1 LVLLVSGGLSIY
13 TNNLNMVRQV
23 ISGSH
28 MTSFYK
34 LEHASQ
40 ALLLWGMNLVGAD
53 GDTWRKHRCI
63 MGPVFSNSLY
73 EYVWNESI
81 QTFKEMVSSDR
92 WLNKKSV
99 EVPAIQYTLFIIG
112 KCAFSLP
119 FTWSKLSTALDGT
132 MSLQEVLHLSNDMF
146 LMRVL
151 TPKWTFKLPI
161 TSLRRAKQAN
171 NQLLGFMQQQIEE
184 RRQEVRNGMIKR
196 DDVFM
201 RLVQVNEDEES
212 KYRLVDDKL
221 MGSFNLIGNIFVML
235 FTGHEDTILTIP
247 NKDGIESTRM
257 IPVSKDRENC
267 LLEYNPHYFDELG
280 KFKPLRWYG
289 VPANSEMFTAF
300 SIRPRVCL
308 GRKFS
313 MTESIVF
320 LTLLLRDWRVEPL
333 LSAGETREQWGERV
347 LNTEFKITFSM
358 ASMPIQLMRQD

>member
-1 LVLLVSGGLSIY
+1 
-13 TNNLNMVRQV
+13 MVRQV

-81 QTFKEMVSSDR
+81 QTFKEMVSICSLSLDPIPELSLLR
-92 WLNKKSV
+92 S
-99 EVPAIQYTLFIIG
+99 QYTLFIIG

-119 FTWSKLSTALDGT
+119 FTWSKLSTALDST
-132 MSLQEVLHLSNDMF
+132 MSLQEALHLSNDMF

-151 TPKWTFKLPI
+151 TPKWAFKLPI

-212 KYRLVDDKL
+212 KYRLADDKL
-221 MGSFNLIGNIFVML
+221 MGIGNIFVML
-235 FTGHEDTILTIP
+235 FTGHE
-247 NKDGIESTRM
+247 
-257 IPVSKDRENC
+257 
-267 LLEYNPHYFDELG
+267 YNLCYFDELG

-300 SIRPRVCL
+300 SIEPRVCL